1 MSLKLMG
8 RKRGMTQLF
17 DDKGNV
23 VACTVVEV
31 EPNVVVRVKTKD
43 HDGYNALQ
51 LGFEKVKKKRLTKPL
66 QGHFD
71 INKIESRR
79 FLKESRF
86 ENNIEGYSI
95 GQEIGADAFQDVE
108 YIDVIGTSKGK
119 GFQGVMKRHNFSGG
133 PASHGS
139 HFHRRA
145 GSTGMRSTPG
155 RCLSGVKKA
164 GRMGGE
170 KHTVQ
175 NLKIIQVD
183 ADKNI
188 IIVKGSIAGCTGS
201 LVFLSK
207 AVKKGN

>member
-23 VACTVVEV
+23 VACTVIEI
-31 EPNVVVRVKTKD
+31 EPNVVVRVKTKE
-43 HDGYNALQ
+43 HDGYDALQ

-71 INKIESRR
+71 GNKIESRR
-79 FLKESRF
+79 FLRESRF
-86 ENNIEGYSI
+86 EDIDGYSI
-95 GQEIGADAFQDVE
+95 GQEVGVAAFQDVE

-155 RCLSGVKKA
+155 RCLPGVKKA

-170 KHTVQ
+170 RNTVQ

-183 ADKNI
+183 VDKNI
-188 IIVKGSIAGCTGS
+188 IIVKGPISGCTGS